1 MPINLADKGVKYT
14 IQRIAGK
21 DEVRHH
27 LASLGF
33 VPGEEVI
40 VVSEVNGN
48 YVIALKDTRIGV
60 GRELAKMIIVA

>member
-1 MPINLADKGVKYT
+1 MPINLADKGVKYI

-21 DEVRHH
+21 DDVRHH

-40 VVSEVNGN
+40 VVNGN

>member
-1 MPINLADKGVKYT
+1 MPINLADKGVKYI

-33 VPGEEVI
+33 VPGEE
-40 VVSEVNGN
+40 
-48 YVIALKDTRIGV
+48 ALKDTRIGV